1 MLPSRGHHNVVDRV
15 EWVPS
20 QPGGVQGQ
28 HLLIKQLLI
37 KVFTNGCLVR
47 EDEVGNC
54 SFTRLFLSLHKS
66 SMFQVK
72 NLGFLGNSIDLNMMT
87 MKLKISVGCDII
99 SRYRAHNLNPQKLLE
114 H

>member
-1 MLPSRGHHNVVDRV
+1 
-15 EWVPS
+15 
-20 QPGGVQGQ
+20 
-28 HLLIKQLLI
+28 
-37 KVFTNGCLVR
+37 
-47 EDEVGNC
+47 
-54 SFTRLFLSLHKS
+54 
-66 SMFQVK
+66 MFQVK